1 VLLRA
6 GGGAYATGAMADELA
21 KRIGAEVRKARRAL
35 ALTQADVAERAEIS
49 VEFYARIERGEQ
61 TPSVPT
67 LAALMRILGVSADA
81 AMQGAKLTAAE
92 PVDPVAFYD
101 LGSPEQRRLYRRLQ
115 DASPAVLRLLA
126 GVLASFDH
134 AVAEERKSRK
144 PRRASRA

>member
-1 VLLRA
+1 
-6 GGGAYATGAMADELA
+6 
-21 KRIGAEVRKARRAL
+21 
-35 ALTQADVAERAEIS
+35 VAERAEIS

-126 GVLASFDH
+126 AVLASFDH
-134 AVAEERKSRK
+134 AVAEETKSRK
-144 PRRASRA
+144 RRRASRA